1 MTSASPGARRGTGAR
16 PRKWGLV
23 WSLVSWVSRRLC
35 LPAVV
40 GTAVAGALFSS
51 AWMTL
56 VVAPLTGLFAASQ
69 VAMVHPGFPAERS
82 ARRPVVLAGAGCALA
97 VPFVMG
103 AIALGTAGAGLTVTA
118 AVTGAVLLGDRL
130 TALWREDEVAR
141 STVQD
146 TRVLGELIGAVP
158 MSALL
163 EQWRLSEAVLAT
175 ATDPDERSAASLAR
189 ELLLDEM
196 TRRDPAGVGRWL
208 QDGAEA
214 SPDRH
219 LRDDAEP
226 AG

>member
-1 MTSASPGARRGTGAR
+1 MTPAAPGARGTGVP
-16 PRKWGLV
+16 PRRWGPGSDLP
-23 WSLVSWVSRRLC
+23 SWVGRRLC
-35 LPAVV
+35 LLVVV
-40 GTAVAGALFSS
+40 GTAVIGALFSS

-69 VAMVHPGFPAERS
+69 VALVHHGFPAQRS
-82 ARRPVVLAGAGCALA
+82 ARRAVLFAGAGCALA

-103 AIALGTAGAGLTVTA
+103 AVALGTAGAVLTMVVV
-118 AVTGAVLLGDRL
+118 VTGAVLLGGWL
-130 TALWREDEVAR
+130 TALCREDEVAR

-146 TRVLGELIGAVP
+146 TKVLGELIGAVP

-163 EQWRLSEAVLAT
+163 EEWRLSEAVLAT
-175 ATDPDERSAASLAR
+175 ASDPDERAAAALAR

-196 TRRDPAGVGRWL
+196 ARRDPAGVRRWL
-208 QDGAEA
+208 QDGAAA

>member
-1 MTSASPGARRGTGAR
+1 M
-16 PRKWGLV
+16 WGLV
-23 WSLVSWVSRRLC
+23 VRVSRRLC
-35 LPAVV
+35 LPAGV

-51 AWMTL
+51 AWTTL

-82 ARRPVVLAGAGCALA
+82 ARRAALLVGVGCALA

-103 AIALGTAGAGLTVTA
+103 VIALGAAGAVLTVTVV
-118 AVTGAVLLGDRL
+118 VTGAVLAGGRL
-130 TALWREDEVAR
+130 ASLCREDVAP
-141 STVQD
+141 SAAPD

-158 MSALL
+158 MSALV
-163 EQWRLSEAVLAT
+163 EEWRLSEALLST
-175 ATDPDERSAASLAR
+175 TTDPDERAAASLAR

-196 TRRDPAGVGRWL
+196 TRRDPAGVRRWL
-208 QDGAEA
+208 QDGAAA